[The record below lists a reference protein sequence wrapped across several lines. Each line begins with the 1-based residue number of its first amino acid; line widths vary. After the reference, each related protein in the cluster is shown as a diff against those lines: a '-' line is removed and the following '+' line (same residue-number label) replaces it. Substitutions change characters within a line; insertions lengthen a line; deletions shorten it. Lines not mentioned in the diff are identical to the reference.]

1 MMAHMKNKKVV
12 FSENRT
18 KAVSILSPLFAAV
31 VMLFGVSDTASAGV
45 RLPSTVSN
53 HMVVQRDKP
62 FVLSG
67 FATPGAMID
76 VSFGEEKKSVETDG
90 QGAWQIRF
98 PAFPA
103 SSAPRKLQIVGD
115 ETTLTY
121 TNIVVGDV
129 YVVTGSTFGP
139 QVRKSSFKPD
149 ALKDSFRQS
158 GLVRTLNIGGQRESF
173 ENPDGLYEKGFV
185 KYGAWRP
192 IEGIVSHT
200 PLFVIGLGRALDAKS
215 TVPVGL
221 IFADAR
227 TERLEAI
234 LPATR
239 YRAEGLIEL
248 ADAAEAMI
256 PGTECGDAAI
266 SNHLKAVKKWF
277 DESAKA
283 LDEGRVPAG
292 KCPTFTE
299 LKETD
304 FGSAWNGILS
314 PLKAIS
320 VKGVIVSEAKTRDS
334 DELRGQKENALS
346 KFYRSVWGE
355 GIDVVFIP
363 VSNEQIQRGE
373 ALADQILR

>member
-1 MMAHMKNKKVV
+1 M
-12 FSENRT
+12 
-18 KAVSILSPLFAAV
+18 
-31 VMLFGVSDTASAGV
+31 
-45 RLPSTVSN
+45 
-53 HMVVQRDKP
+53 
-62 FVLSG
+62 
-67 FATPGAMID
+67 
-76 VSFGEEKKSVETDG
+76 
-90 QGAWQIRF
+90 
-98 PAFPA
+98 
-103 SSAPRKLQIVGD
+103 
-115 ETTLTY
+115 
-121 TNIVVGDV
+121 
-129 YVVTGSTFGP
+129 
-139 QVRKSSFKPD
+139 
-149 ALKDSFRQS
+149 
-158 GLVRTLNIGGQRESF
+158 
-173 ENPDGLYEKGFV
+173 
-185 KYGAWRP
+185 
-192 IEGIVSHT
+192 
-200 PLFVIGLGRALDAKS
+200 
-215 TVPVGL
+215 
-221 IFADAR
+221 
-227 TERLEAI
+227 EAI

-283 LDEGRVPAG
+283 LDEGRVPDG